1 MPMEKMV
8 FLLAFVSFIMIAS
21 ELSLHARKA

>member
-1 MPMEKMV
+1 MEKMV

>member
-8 FLLAFVSFIMIAS
+8 FLLAIVTFIMIAS
-21 ELSLHARKA
+21 ELSLRARKA